1 MSQCAEPELHNPP
14 RVDATPEERSRI
26 AARKRVEKRRGL
38 EGALIAYVIVN
49 AGLIAIWALTGGGYF
64 WPGWVM
70 GLWGIGMV
78 MGLWDYQRKPVTEAD
93 VDVEVRKMQ
102 ARGW

>member
-1 MSQCAEPELHNPP
+1 MTQCADPESHE
-14 RVDATPEERSRI
+14 TPLLGTTSEERARI
-26 AARKRVEKRRGL
+26 AARKRIEKRRGL
-38 EGALIAYVIVN
+38 EGAMIAYLIVN
-49 AGLIAIWALTGGGYF
+49 AGLVAIWVVAGRGYF

-78 MGLWDYQRKPVTEAD
+78 MGLWDYLRKPVTESD
-93 VDVEVRKMQ
+93 VDAEVRRMQ